1 MGSPESLLISLGG
14 LAMHPPTF
22 THLIRA
28 FGAVH
33 NAEITVL
40 EEFLKP
46 RPDKESRPSTYVS
59 KWNKDNRP
67 EFKTAMLLVQHVHDR
82 VSPTLKPSGITPF
95 FIKNLL
101 FHSPISAL
109 IVMTMNESSL
119 HSKLSPPPPS
129 FPTFWNRS
137 LMNNWKLGKAAWA
150 PHTAQIFLIS

>member
-1 MGSPESLLISLGG
+1 MDKRLSQRVWLCTKEEGWNGTQVSKEPNYEIKKIWAVCG
-14 LAMHPPTF
+14 AQA
-22 THLIRA
+22 A

-82 VSPTLKPSGITPF
+82 VSPLDLLPSTP
-95 FIKNLL
+95 LVPL
-101 FHSPISAL
+101 QPRH
-109 IVMTMNESSL
+109 
-119 HSKLSPPPPS
+119 
-129 FPTFWNRS
+129 
-137 LMNNWKLGKAAWA
+137 
-150 PHTAQIFLIS
+150 